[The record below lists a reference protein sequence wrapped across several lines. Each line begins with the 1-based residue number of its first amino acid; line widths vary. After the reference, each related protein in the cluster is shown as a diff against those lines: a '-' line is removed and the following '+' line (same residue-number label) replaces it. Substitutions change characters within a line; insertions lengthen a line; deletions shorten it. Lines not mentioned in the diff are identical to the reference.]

1 MIFNKK
7 IKLINIKLTI
17 ILMYYKNEFIEIYIT
32 KQKVCRN
39 IINCFFKENMTIANR
54 LFNFLEFRKKIFE
67 ELSFFIQNINIFFS
81 NLLI

>member
-1 MIFNKK
+1 
-7 IKLINIKLTI
+7 
-17 ILMYYKNEFIEIYIT
+17 MYYKNEFIEIYIT
-32 KQKVCRN
+32 KKKVCRN